1 MEQPRILAGYVWNEC
16 NALPCNLK
24 AKWTVRCVPFG
35 LRFNHGWK
43 KNMLLYKVK
52 RNRLLKQKE
61 DIHPASPF
69 HKMGSNRRFS
79 DPKSCKFPS
88 VPWQIRARVGTF
100 SPLCWCQND
109 ALRMH
114 RQVQLHHGFLKGPR
128 RWHMD
133 KLDIEFYRIM

>member
-1 MEQPRILAGYVWNEC
+1 MQCLTSQFEGKVDSEMCSVWFEIQPRLE
-16 NALPCNLK
+16 
-24 AKWTVRCVPFG
+24 
-35 LRFNHGWK
+35 